1 MKRFLRAIALL
12 LTVSALLTM
21 AACKPTPQPEAD
33 PQAIFAALVQQ
44 VDYATELEDLGDSGM
59 LYLPGLPQGATV
71 QMYAGS
77 AYYVD
82 KVALITVAREE
93 DRQTAV
99 ACVEEHVAQLKA
111 QYETYLPAEVPK
123 LDKAVIWQ
131 QGTAVILCIC
141 PDAEQALAVI
151 ASNPSLEQILTDP
164 TTEPTTEATTE
175 LATQAT
181 TVPTE
186 PTTAPTEPVTE
197 PTEVTTVP
205 TEPPTEP
212 TVPPTE
218 PVTEPATEP
227 TEPIPTIS
235 PEKPYP
241 LLQSQSGEYDFH
253 SKVYQVDNS
262 AFEGFGYSD
271 SAAAAYAEVLTR
283 YAQDLAGTTNV
294 YALTIPTAIGVVLPD
309 DIIPQM
315 KYFYDQ
321 GQAIDS
327 IYSYLGEG
335 VTPVRAYENL
345 MRHRNEYL
353 YFKTDHHWTA
363 LGAYYAYEAFCQV
376 KGIAPYT
383 PDQRKQSQFDGF
395 KGSLY
400 QYMQDMGDYTDTVYA
415 YHPVC
420 NVSMT
425 YTNANGETRSWPVIR
440 DVTLDAS
447 FNKYNAFAAGDNPY
461 TEFHNPDVTDGSVC
475 IVVKESFGCAFMPFI
490 VDHYSTVYEI
500 DYRYWEGSLTELAKT
515 TGATDIIFANN
526 AMRICTGLV
535 AGDLDRIF

>member
-1 MKRFLRAIALL
+1 MTRFLRAIALIL
-12 LTVSALLTM
+12 IISAL
-21 AACKPTPQPEAD
+21 AATAGCKPTPQPEAD

-44 VDYATELEDLGDSGM
+44 VDYATELEDLGDSGV
-59 LYLPGLPQGATV
+59 LYLPNLPQGATV
-71 QMYAGS
+71 RMYAGS

-82 KVALITVAREE
+82 KVALITVAQEE
-93 DRQTAV
+93 DLQAAV
-99 ACVEEHVAQLKA
+99 ACVEDHVAQLKA

-141 PDAEQALAVI
+141 PDAEQALAII

-164 TTEPTTEATTE
+164 TTEPATESTTE
-175 LATQAT
+175 LPTEPT

-186 PTTAPTEPVTE
+186 PATEPTAPVTDPTEPTTLPTEPVTE
-197 PTEVTTVP
+197 PTE
-205 TEPPTEP
+205 
-212 TVPPTE
+212 
-218 PVTEPATEP
+218 PATEP
-227 TEPIPTIS
+227 TTEPTEPVPTIS

-241 LLQSQSGEYDFH
+241 LLQSLSGKYDFH

-271 SAAAAYAEVLTR
+271 SAAVGYAQTLTR
-283 YAQDLAGTTNV
+283 YAQELAGITNV

-315 KYFYDQ
+315 KYYYDQ
-321 GQAIDS
+321 GQAIDN
-327 IYSYLGEG
+327 IYGYLGEG
-335 VTPVRAYENL
+335 VIQVRAYENL
-345 MRHRNEYL
+345 MLHRNEYL

-363 LGAYYAYEAFCQV
+363 LGAYYAYEAFCQA
-376 KGIAPYT
+376 KGVAPYT

-400 QYMQDMGDYTDTVYA
+400 QYLQDIGDYTDTVYA
-415 YHPVC
+415 YHPVG

-461 TEFHNPDVTDGSVC
+461 TEFHNADVTDGSVC

-500 DYRYWEGSLTELAKT
+500 DYRYWEGSLTELAKA

>member
-12 LTVSALLTM
+12 LTCSVLIPM
-21 AACKPTPQPEAD
+21 AACKPASQPEAD

-44 VDYATELEDLGDSGM
+44 VDYATELEDLGDSGK
-59 LYLPGLPQGATV
+59 LYLPDLPQGAV
-71 QMYAGS
+71 VRMYAGS

-82 KVALITVAREE
+82 KVALITVAQEE
-93 DRQTAV
+93 DLQAAV

-141 PDAEQALAVI
+141 PDAEQALAII
-151 ASNPSLEQILTDP
+151 ASNPSMEQIPTDP
-164 TTEPTTEATTE
+164 TTEATTEPTTEATTE
-175 LATQAT
+175 PTTAPTEPT

-186 PTTAPTEPVTE
+186 PTTEPTEPSTE
-197 PTEVTTVP
+197 PTEPTTE
-205 TEPPTEP
+205 T
-212 TVPPTE
+212 
-218 PVTEPATEP
+218 

-235 PEKPYP
+235 PGKPYP
-241 LLQSQSGEYDFH
+241 LLLSQNGEYTYN
-253 SKVYQVDNS
+253 KIYQVDNS

-271 SAAAAYAEVLTR
+271 GAASGYAQMLTR
-283 YAQDLAGTTNV
+283 YAQELAGISNV
-294 YALTIPTAIGVVLPD
+294 YALAIPTAIGVVLPD

-321 GQAIDS
+321 GQAIDN
-327 IYSYLGEG
+327 IFGYLGEE
-335 VTPVRAYENL
+335 VIPVRIYENL
-345 MRHRNEYL
+345 MRHRNEYV

-363 LGAYYAYEAFCQV
+363 LGAYYAYESFCQT
-376 KGIAPYT
+376 KGIEPYT
-383 PDQRKQSQFDGF
+383 LDQRKMSQFDGF

-400 QYMQDMGDYTDTVYA
+400 QYLKDMNDYTDTVYA
-415 YHPVC
+415 YHPVS

-425 YTNANGETRSWPVIR
+425 YTNGNGETRSWPVIR

-447 FNKYNAFAAGDNPY
+447 FNKYNTFAAGDNPY
-461 TEFHNPDVTDGSVC
+461 TEFHNADVTDGSVC

-526 AMRICTGLV
+526 TMRICSGLV